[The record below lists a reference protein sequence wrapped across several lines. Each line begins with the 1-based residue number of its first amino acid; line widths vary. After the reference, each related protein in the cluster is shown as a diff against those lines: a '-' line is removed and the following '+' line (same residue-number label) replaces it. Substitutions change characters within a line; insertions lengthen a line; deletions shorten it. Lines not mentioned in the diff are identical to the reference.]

1 MQKVGVEVVGLG
13 ALKLTGFL
21 REQMQQNNMSFESMY
36 TVRTLK
42 ECGERDYFYIEIISV
57 ILSDTLLVACFYE
70 TFRMKTG
77 LNPRRDCNCCNKI
90 QRHGIRFVPVGLLSE
105 PDLLAAEKRESKA
118 ISLQQLHRGASDSG
132 LSDLNKIKEC
142 QESVA
147 IKPVKKMNKVYKKEL
162 HSYCSLLHLG
172 ACYQHKGCTST
183 TYCSKECHSSL

>member
-1 MQKVGVEVVGLG
+1 
-13 ALKLTGFL
+13 
-21 REQMQQNNMSFESMY
+21 MQQNNMSFESMY

-42 ECGERDYFYIEIISV
+42 EEMMEIMK
-57 ILSDTLLVACFYE
+57 LQELLNFYE